1 MALKQR
7 CDSNNMVDVVQTNFI
22 SNMPSVSVEQLQQQE
37 MAKNVKHFGQK
48 HTLHK
53 YANTTKKKSQI
64 FAQGRHAALS
74 SKCYSFATD

>member
-1 MALKQR
+1 MALKQH

-53 YANTTKKKSQI
+53 YANTTTKKNTNICSRQTCGLVVQML
-64 FAQGRHAALS
+64 FLCH
-74 SKCYSFATD
+74 